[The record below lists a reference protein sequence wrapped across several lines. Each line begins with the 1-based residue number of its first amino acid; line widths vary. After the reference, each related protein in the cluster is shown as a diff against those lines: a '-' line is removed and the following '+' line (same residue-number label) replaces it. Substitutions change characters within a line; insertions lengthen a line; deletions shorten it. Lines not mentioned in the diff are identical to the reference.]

1 MMKWLI
7 GLMMPLQ
14 PCYPPRDQNEW
25 EYRKR
30 EREKVI
36 LLGNWD
42 ELAEYYTDQSMT
54 KM

>member
-7 GLMMPLQ
+7 GLMMPLE
-14 PCYPPRDQNEW
+14 PCYLPRDQNEW

-30 EREKVI
+30 EQEKAI
-36 LLGNWD
+36 LLGNWGG
-42 ELAEYYTDQSMT
+42 LAEYCTDQSML